1 MTVAIYDTSK
11 TRATFIGASGLTA
24 LADFLLFGGQYGL
37 SLFLLGLA
45 TAITALF
52 INQTCGRQHLLL
64 GAGLYGI
71 ALMPVLENISALSIL
86 VFLTLSALA
95 TLLISEKL
103 RAGIYETAHL
113 VGRFFITLPLRSAID
128 ITRWRKAALA
138 IIAPV
143 TRFARFGVWIMP
155 VAIGLVFLALFE
167 DANPIIAKLI
177 AQIDLWYVVRFFDPA
192 RILFWVLM
200 FVLIWP
206 FLRARLPERKAKQSN
221 QPARPSEPKLFGSVW
236 NTLFGPDA
244 ILRSLILFNAMFAVQ
259 TLLDATYLIGGVAL
273 PDGMTH
279 AAYAHRGAYPLVFT
293 ALLSAAFVLIAMREG
308 SEVRNN
314 NPIRKL
320 VYFWVAQNVVLVL
333 SSILRLDLY
342 VGVYGLTYWRISA
355 LIWMGLVALGL
366 LSIIWQI
373 ARNKDTKWLLGCN
386 IISLSLTLYVS
397 CFINFAGLIANYNA
411 GLEEPDLYY
420 LTSLGP
426 QALPALDQIIQ
437 TRKPTSIRSDCL
449 GNPYRDGIINI
460 PKCRS
465 NLMLSFQVDYEKWR
479 LWSLRNWRLKRY
491 LDNNPSVKPDFLFPP
506 FSLRQ

>member
-1 MTVAIYDTSK
+1 MRAAIYDPSRTG
-11 TRATFIGASGLTA
+11 TTFLAALGLTA
-24 LADFLLFGGQYGL
+24 LADFLLLEGQYGV
-37 SLFLLGLA
+37 SLFFMGLA
-45 TAITALF
+45 VAVTALV
-52 INQTCGRQHLLL
+52 INKTCGKQNAIL
-64 GAGLYGI
+64 GAGLYGL
-71 ALMPVLENISALSIL
+71 AVLPVLENVSPLSVF
-86 VFLTLSALA
+86 VFLILGALGTLA
-95 TLLISEKL
+95 ISEKL
-103 RAGIYETAHL
+103 RTGIFEIAIL
-113 VGRFFITLPLRSAID
+113 LGRFFLTLLVRSTID
-128 ITRWRKAALA
+128 IRQWRKTAHALS
-138 IIAPV
+138 APNL
-143 TRFARFGVWIMP
+143 RFARFGVWIMP
-155 VAIGLVFLALFE
+155 VVISLIFLALFE

-177 AQIDLWYVVRFFDPA
+177 AQIDLWYLLKFFDLN
-192 RILFWVLM
+192 RILFWLAM

-244 ILRSLILFNAMFAVQ
+244 ILRALILFNAMFAVQ

-273 PDGMTH
+273 PDGMTYV
-279 AAYAHRGAYPLVFT
+279 AYAHRGAYPLIFT

-308 SEVRNN
+308 SAARNN
-314 NPIRKL
+314 NPIRNL

-355 LIWMGLVALGL
+355 LIWMVLVALGL

-411 GLEEPDLYY
+411 RLEEQDLYY
-420 LTSLGP
+420 LTRLGP
-426 QALPALDQIIQ
+426 QALPALDQIIR
-437 TRKPTSIRSDCL
+437 TGKATSIQSDCA
-449 GNPYRDGIINI
+449 GNPYRDGTISLS
-460 PKCRS
+460 KCREIMVS
-465 NLMLSFQVDYEKWR
+465 SFNADYGMWR

-491 LDNNPSVKPDFLFPP
+491 LDNNPSRKPDFLFPP
-506 FSLRQ
+506 FSSPQ